1 LEKKQKIANIMT
13 NEMVK
18 SVLSKENQ
26 KLKEISLD
34 EEIRLM
40 E

>member
-1 LEKKQKIANIMT
+1 MT